1 MRERHLHQTLQDAH
15 TPAAIRARIGR
26 TGNRSYLSDAV
37 LGAIDGCVTTF
48 AVVAGAV
55 GGALSAEII
64 VMLGFANLLADG
76 FSMAASNYLSVK
88 SEREQVERL
97 RRTEEE
103 HIERVPEGEREEIRQ
118 IFDSKGFRGDVLESI
133 VAVICQNRKLWID
146 TMLIEEH
153 GLQLSGR
160 HPLQAGLS
168 TFAAFLLAGL
178 MPLLPFFAATMT
190 IDRGFRVSTFTTAV
204 AFFAVGALKGWVLRR
219 TMLAS
224 GLETLFIGGIAAALA
239 YVAGYLIRQ
248 VYVA

>member
-1 MRERHLHQTLQDAH
+1 MRERHLHQSLQDAH

-26 TGNRSYLSDAV
+26 AGDRSYLSDAV
-37 LGAIDGCVTTF
+37 LGGIDGCVTTF

-118 IFDSKGFRGDVLESI
+118 IFDSKGFRGHVLESI

-146 TMLIEEH
+146 TMLMEEH

-160 HPLQAGLS
+160 HPLRAGLS
-168 TFAAFLLAGL
+168 TFAAFVLVGL
-178 MPLLPFFAATMT
+178 MPLLPFFATTMT

-204 AFFAVGALKGWVLRR
+204 AFFSVGAMKGRVLRR
-219 TMLAS
+219 SMLAS

-239 YVAGYLIRQ
+239 YAVGYLIRQ